1 MLLAKLVAS
10 TYSIFL
16 HENIL
21 ITFQMQYSLVI
32 TLCLGTIWMDH
43 VISELCYKATI

>member
-10 TYSIFL
+10 TYSIFR

-21 ITFQMQYSLVI
+21 IMFQNAVQSRYNSM
-32 TLCLGTIWMDH
+32 GTIRMDH
-43 VISELCYKATI
+43 GISELCYKATI